1 MTDTAKQQ
9 KYSKVMPIE
18 VEHEAEDVWQSTGLT
33 PRQLLERVRELEAA
47 LTEIATSRFCDY
59 EMTKS
64 DIYEG
69 GYGIGVTDGHRYC
82 ANIAKAALA
91 KHGGV

>member
-1 MTDTAKQQ
+1 MIDTAKLEGAAYDAALLLSA
-9 KYSKVMPIE
+9 KN
-18 VEHEAEDVWQSTGLT
+18 VETETGLT
-33 PRQLLERVRELEAA
+33 PHQLLERVMELEAA
-47 LTEIATSRFCDY
+47 LTEIAESRFCNYDA
-59 EMTKS
+59 TKS

-91 KHGGV
+91 KHGEQK